1 MKKLLSTFTIF
12 DLVLCGFMAALGI
25 AIKPF
30 IMPLV
35 YFISTPLLI
44 PGGSLAGGF
53 YMLWIVL
60 GAVAVNRPFACGI
73 IGLIQAIIVITTGTV
88 GSHGIL
94 SIVIYI
100 LPALAV
106 DMILFFFQNVKDKK
120 MAMFFG
126 CMTANVSGLLL
137 TNIFIYH
144 LPLIT
149 LITSLTIGAISGGI
163 GGLISYAIFR
173 KLIKLNILKPGG
185 NGYETI
191 K

>member
-35 YFISTPLLI
+35 YVIATPLFI

-73 IGLIQAIIVITTGTV
+73 IGFIQAIIVITTGTF
-88 GSHGIL
+88 GNHGIL

-100 LPALAV
+100 LPALSV
-106 DMILFFFQNVKDKK
+106 DATLFFFRNIPEKAF
-120 MAMFFG
+120 AMFLS
-126 CMTANVSGLLL
+126 CLIANVTGLFL
-137 TNIFIYH
+137 TNLLIYN
-144 LPLIT
+144 LPLIP
-149 LITSLTIGAISGGI
+149 LFTSLSLGAISGGI
-163 GGLISYAIFR
+163 GGLIAHTLYK
-173 KLIKLNILKPGG
+173 KLIHLHIFKQGAL
-185 NGYETI
+185 GYE
-191 K
+191 KNN